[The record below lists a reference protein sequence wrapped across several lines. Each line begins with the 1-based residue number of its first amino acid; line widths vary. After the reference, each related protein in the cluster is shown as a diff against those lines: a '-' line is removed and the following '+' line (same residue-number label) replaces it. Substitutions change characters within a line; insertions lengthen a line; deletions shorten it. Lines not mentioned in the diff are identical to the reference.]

1 LVVILREVAGSTANR
16 KREQDMCLSTVYQ
29 GNTETK
35 PIAEFVTEVKLEN
48 GIIALTDITGEQT
61 EIQGE
66 VKSVDLIKN
75 IIIIQ

>member
-1 LVVILREVAGSTANR
+1 
-16 KREQDMCLSTVYQ
+16 MCLSTVYK
-29 GNTETK
+29 GNIETT
-35 PIAEFVTEVKLEN
+35 PVAEFVTEVKSEN